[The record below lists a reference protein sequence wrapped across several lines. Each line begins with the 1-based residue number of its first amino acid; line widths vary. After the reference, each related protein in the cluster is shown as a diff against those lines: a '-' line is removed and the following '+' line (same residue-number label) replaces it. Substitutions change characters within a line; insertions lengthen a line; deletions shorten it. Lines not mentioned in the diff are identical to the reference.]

1 MPTRLPGAPW
11 AEAYLS
17 SGRIRRRGTITA
29 TIFATKDRQED
40 IEVASPNHGS
50 GGASVPPVLPS
61 IPLSEEPSRN
71 GDASIGGLVGD
82 ATRHIE
88 TMVKG
93 QLELAKAELKTEAK
107 KGLQG
112 SVFFVIALAILGFS
126 LFFPFIALA
135 EGLTEWLQRWAA
147 YLVVFG
153 IMLVFAGLAAFI
165 GFLRVKRIHA
175 PERTI
180 SSVRET
186 KDVLTRRGRGDTAA
200 LEP

>member
-1 MPTRLPGAPW
+1 M
-11 AEAYLS
+11 
-17 SGRIRRRGTITA
+17 
-29 TIFATKDRQED
+29 
-40 IEVASPNHGS
+40 ASPNHGS
-50 GGASVPPVLPS
+50 GGADVPPVLPS

-71 GDASIGGLVGD
+71 GDASIGGLVGE

-112 SVFFVIALAILGFS
+112 SVFFVIALAIVVFS
-126 LFFPFIALA
+126 LFFFFIAVAQL
-135 EGLTEWLQRWAA
+135 LSIWLQSWAA
-147 YLVVFG
+147 YLIVFG
-153 IMLVFAGLAAFI
+153 IMLAAAGLAALI

-175 PERTI
+175 PSRTI

-200 LEP
+200 LER

>member
-1 MPTRLPGAPW
+1 M
-11 AEAYLS
+11 
-17 SGRIRRRGTITA
+17 
-29 TIFATKDRQED
+29 KDRQED
-40 IEVASPNHGS
+40 IEVASPTYGS
-50 GGASVPPVLPS
+50 GGTDVPPVLPS
-61 IPLSEEPSRN
+61 IPLSEESSRN
-71 GDASIGGLVGD
+71 GGESIGGLVGE

-88 TMVKG
+88 TMIKG

-112 SVFFVIALAILGFS
+112 SVFFVIALAILAFS

-153 IMLVFAGLAAFI
+153 IMLVAAGLAAFI
-165 GFLRVKRIHA
+165 GFLRVKRIRA

-180 SSVRET
+180 SSVRGT
-186 KDVLTRRGRGDTAA
+186 KDVLTRRGRSDAAA
-200 LEP
+200 LER